1 MKTKTAT
8 LVSLA
13 AFSILAVGIASGPQP
28 AAAQSGD
35 SAQAQPGGGA
45 QGAVA
50 TIRRE
55 SNLVLVDTVVTDK
68 KDNYVGNLEAKDFH
82 VFDNGDEQKIV
93 SFSHGAGVAAPNAP
107 GTRRYIVLFF
117 DNSTMA
123 FEDQIRA
130 RKAAKQFI
138 DKTASNDRLMAVVE
152 FTGTF
157 HLVQNFTGN
166 SDLLARAISGVRTAT
181 VDPNAPSDVPVVAT
195 STTMAP
201 GLSPGLPGGGF
212 GLNSVAGNFGARDL
226 LLAVRAVCKSLAPI
240 PGRKSMILFSG
251 GFPLDS
257 ELTYELTATID
268 AANKANVVF
277 YPLDVRGL
285 VAHLL
290 PAPWMPAANS
300 SARITNTN
308 EAGEA
313 GYPHYEGLLA
323 MLSPQHA
330 GGGGGGGG
338 GAGGA
343 GGGGRGAS
351 GGGGTSGGGATG
363 GSSGGGGRGGSGSGG
378 TGSSGGGGKGG
389 SSGGTGGGRG
399 GSGGS
404 GGGGTRGGGGGGATP
419 VASTPYGN
427 PNFVPNAN
435 IPQFPPDIATN
446 QNVLYALASGTGG
459 FPIFNTNDLA
469 GGLDKI
475 GHELDEYYVLG
486 YVPSD
491 IGHDGSYHSIK
502 VKVETQ
508 GFKIRA
514 RNGYYDTKGVDALAD
529 KPEGKT
535 LEAQLASPQAGAI
548 HMSSEASYFYT
559 GADQAMVNVALQI
572 PADTLNFEKDGKNFK
587 CNVTLVG
594 AAYRSDGSVAARFS
608 DSRPLSFE
616 KKELKEYTKG
626 PFSYHTGFDI
636 APGDYKLKV
645 LVNTGSSG
653 FAKQEIPLSVKPY
666 NGNQF
671 SISGVVL
678 SNQFQS
684 VNNAAVSLDEALL
697 QDQKTFVAQG
707 FQLEPSA
714 DNTFRTGDR
723 LALYVEVYEPALLGS
738 SAPQVQIQFEVVDRK
753 TNEQVKNSAIP
764 LEKFIKA
771 GNPVIPVGVPLRF
784 DDLKPG
790 DYELEILA
798 LDSAGNRAPVQ
809 HAEFSLN

>member
-8 LVSLA
+8 VVLLTAFLILA
-13 AFSILAVGIASGPQP
+13 AGMASAPRRATAQSSGSAQ
-28 AAAQSGD
+28 AQSGD
-35 SAQAQPGGGA
+35 QT

-68 KDNYVGNLEAKDFH
+68 KDNYIGNLEAKDFH

-93 SFSHGAGVAAPNAP
+93 SFSHGAEGGAPNAP
-107 GTRRYIVLFF
+107 GNRRYIVLFF
-117 DNSTMA
+117 DNSTMSA
-123 FEDQIRA
+123 EDQIRA

-157 HLVQNFTGN
+157 QLAQNFTAN
-166 SDLLARAISGVRTAT
+166 SDLLTRAISGVKVAN
-181 VDPNAPSDVPVVAT
+181 VNPNAPPEASILAT
-195 STTMAP
+195 SASPANMNAP
-201 GLSPGLPGGGF
+201 GLGPVVPGGGGF
-212 GLNSVAGNFGARDL
+212 GLNSVAGDFGARDL
-226 LLAVRAVCKSLAPI
+226 LLAIRDVCKSMTSI

-277 YPLDVRGL
+277 YTLDVRGL
-285 VAHLL
+285 VAQLLL
-290 PAPWMPAANS
+290 PSPFTPSGGLNAQPATLS
-300 SARITNTN
+300 GT
-308 EAGEA
+308 EA

-323 MLSPQHA
+323 MLMPQH
-330 GGGGGGGG
+330 GG

-343 GGGGRGAS
+343 GGVGS
-351 GGGGTSGGGATG
+351 GGGGGGGRSPSGGTG
-363 GSSGGGGRGGSGSGG
+363 GSGGSSGGGRGGSGG
-378 TGSSGGGGKGG
+378 
-389 SSGGTGGGRG
+389 SGGTGGGRG
-399 GSGGS
+399 GSGGTGGGRGA
-404 GGGGTRGGGGGGATP
+404 GGGGTTTP
-419 VASTPYGN
+419 VANTLYGN

-435 IPQFPPDIATN
+435 IPQFPANIATN

-491 IGHDGSYHSIK
+491 VGHDGSYHSIK

-508 GFKIRA
+508 TFKVRA
-514 RNGYYDTKGVDALAD
+514 RNGYYDTKGIDALAG

-535 LEAQLASPQAGAI
+535 LEAQLAGPQPGAI
-548 HMSSEASYFYT
+548 HMSAEASYFYT
-559 GADQAMVNVALQI
+559 GADQAMVNVALQV
-572 PADTLNFEKDGKNFK
+572 PADSLNFQKDGKEFK
-587 CNVTLVG
+587 CDVTLIG
-594 AAYRSDGSVAARFS
+594 AAYRADGSVAARFS

-616 KKELKEYTKG
+616 KKDLKEYTQG
-626 PFSYHTGFDI
+626 SFSYHTGFDI
-636 APGDYKLKV
+636 APGDYKLKI
-645 LVNTGSSG
+645 LVNAGSSQ
-653 FAKQEIPLSVKPY
+653 FAKQEIPLTVKPY
-666 NGNQF
+666 NGSEF
-671 SISGVVL
+671 SISAVVL
-678 SNQFQS
+678 SNQIQS
-684 VNNAAVSLDEALL
+684 VNNAAVNMDEALL

-707 FQLEPSA
+707 FQIQPSP
-714 DNTFRTGDR
+714 DNTFKTGDR
-723 LALYVEVYEPALLGS
+723 LALYVEVYEPGMTGG
-738 SAPQVQIQFEVVDRK
+738 SAPEVKIQYEVLDRK
-753 TNEQVKNSAIP
+753 TNQQVMNSTFP
-764 LEKFIKA
+764 LEKFAKA
-771 GNPVIPVGVPLRF
+771 GNPVIPVGVPLRV

-798 LDSAGNRAPVQ
+798 LDSSGNRSPVQ
-809 HAEFSLN
+809 HTEFSVN